1 MRIDFDFGWYQQIS
15 AKTKTYILTTAEL
28 LCLFAMR
35 YPAWIKKMAYYISFS
50 SLLITSTIANSLGEP
65 APKRN
70 ECYQN
75 GTYPLAI
82 LIAISSQESPEN
94 CANYCKSLVDCKYFT
109 FDPIKKLCEA
119 LNLDKYDRYPYPDGI
134 YTKHCPDCVSGL
146 RDRFCGAH
154 GFCKVCTIL

>member
-1 MRIDFDFGWYQQIS
+1 
-15 AKTKTYILTTAEL
+15 
-28 LCLFAMR
+28 MR
-35 YPAWIKKMAYYISFS
+35 YPVCMKKMAYYISFS
-50 SLLITSTIANSLGEP
+50 SLLITSTIAISLIDP
-65 APKRN
+65 VPKRN

-75 GTYPLAI
+75 GTYPLAR

-94 CANYCKSLVDCKYFT
+94 CANYCKSLVYCKYFT

-119 LNLDKYDRYPYPDGI
+119 LNFDEYNRYPYPDGI